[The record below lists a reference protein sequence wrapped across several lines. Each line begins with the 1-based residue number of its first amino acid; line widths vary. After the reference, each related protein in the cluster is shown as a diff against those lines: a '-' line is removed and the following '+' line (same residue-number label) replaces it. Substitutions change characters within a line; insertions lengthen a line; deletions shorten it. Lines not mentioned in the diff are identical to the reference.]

1 VSAGIGAV
9 GLGTSIYKSI
19 KQGSEASAI
28 NKNNPRPTYQIPDEY
43 KQNYLMAQHMAQ
55 TGIPTQQ
62 YNNQLN
68 NINRN
73 QAGAV
78 GALGA
83 SANPAGGLAS
93 IVRAG
98 DDATNKLNGQDATA
112 RQGNERY
119 AIGQN
124 GILGQQEL
132 AAQQYNKFDKYSENY
147 NKAAAL
153 QGASNAN
160 LQNGINGAAGVASGL
175 AMNPQFTGYPKAQ
188 QGVAQGDG
196 SQTYGP
202 YSGGYGFG
210 NPASQGTQVNGGTIN
225 GGKGMYYNPFGNS
238 QF

>member
-1 VSAGIGAV
+1 MSFIAVSAGIGAT
-9 GLGTSIYKSI
+9 GLGVSLYKSI

-68 NINRN
+68 SINRN
-73 QAGAV
+73 QAGAI
-78 GALGA
+78 GALGQ
-83 SANPAGGLAS
+83 SANPSGGLAS

-98 DDATNKLNGQDATA
+98 DDANNKLNGQDATA
-112 RQGNERY
+112 RQANQRY

-132 AAQQYNKFDKYSENY
+132 AAQQYNKFDKYSENF

-153 QGASNAN
+153 QGASNQN
-160 LQNGINGAAGVASGL
+160 LQAGLGGASQLAGDLYTANRYGNFPRTQQQGSVSGPAGINSG
-175 AMNPQFTGYPKAQ
+175 N
-188 QGVAQGDG
+188 
-196 SQTYGP
+196 
-202 YSGGYGFG
+202 YGFG
-210 NPASQGTQVNGGTIN
+210 SNGQLGA
-225 GGKGMYYNPFGNS
+225 GAYYG
-238 QF
+238 